1 MLSYKCDACKLE
13 IPSNDVCNVNLR
25 KEDFNANKHLCP
37 NCFDTIVKFMSAWDS
52 NIKAPTATLTE
63 RKAMLED
70 AVEEAEIDPVT
81 VAKVV
86 TKKDEKKPA
95 EVAPVTVAKAV
106 PKKEETKQV
115 PKKEEKKTATDG
127 RGANC
132 LLTAEDKE
140 QIQKLYQS
148 GITSAGAISKQLGL
162 NYMSVYYHI
171 NKLKERHVL
180 VKSEP
185 VGSTLVKGRPA
196 TVVVAKE
203 PVKPAVPKK
212 PVVMH
217 KPIKQPAPT
226 KPISDEARQEVYATI
241 AKKLEVSASNVG
253 TVHSLSK
260 AGWSPRSIA
269 FDTFNGNT
277 EVVKEILSELHK
289 AGI

>member
-25 KEDFNANKHLCP
+25 KEYFNANKHLCP

-52 NIKAPTATLTE
+52 NIKAPTATLAE

-70 AVEEAEIDPVT
+70 AVEGAEVAPVI
-81 VAKVV
+81 VAKA
-86 TKKDEKKPA
+86 TPKKEDKKPA
-95 EVAPVTVAKAV
+95 EVT
-106 PKKEETKQV
+106 
-115 PKKEEKKTATDG
+115 PKKEEKKPAGDG

-140 QIQKLYQS
+140 RIQKLYQS
-148 GITSAGAISKQLGL
+148 GITRAAAISKQLGL

-171 NKLKERHVL
+171 NKLKERNVP

-185 VGSTLVKGRPA
+185 VGPTLVKGRPA
-196 TVVVAKE
+196 AVVVAKE
-203 PVKPAVPKK
+203 PTKTAMPKKRIMPIKPATTNKTVKQPTPTK
-212 PVVMH
+212 PV
-217 KPIKQPAPT
+217 
-226 KPISDEARQEVYATI
+226 KPISDEARQEVYAAI

-253 TVHSLSK
+253 TAHSLSK

-269 FDTFNGNT
+269 FDAFNGNT
-277 EVVKEILSELHK
+277 DVVKEILTELHK